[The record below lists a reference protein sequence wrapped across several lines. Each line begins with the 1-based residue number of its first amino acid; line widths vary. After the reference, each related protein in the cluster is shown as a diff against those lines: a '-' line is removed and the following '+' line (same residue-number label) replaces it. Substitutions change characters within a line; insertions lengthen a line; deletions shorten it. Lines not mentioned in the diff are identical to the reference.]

1 MRGELL
7 GGRYRLGE
15 RLGGGGMGE
24 VWAAED
30 VRMRRPVAAKLVDV
44 VPGRYA
50 DQVERRF
57 VHEVRSAANLPHRHT
72 VTVHDCGEDLVAGRR
87 TLYLVMERVDGRDL
101 RAVFHSGP
109 RPAWY
114 EVVDW
119 AGQIGS
125 ALVAAHARG
134 ILHRDIKPQNAMLT
148 GEGVVKVL
156 DFGLAKILRES
167 LRLGELTASGTAL
180 GTLPYMSPEQ
190 CRGDRGID
198 HRTDLYSLGCLLYE
212 GFTGRPPFTNP
223 APHALLQQQL
233 YEAPR
238 PLTARN
244 APGVPPG
251 IADLVASLLAKD
263 PAHRPPDA
271 ATVVARLRA
280 ELPGAEPGPQPRADE
295 EAAELLRRAEGE
307 IAELREAVERDVRR
321 VREEAAEDVAAARAA
336 ARRILDET
344 RASGI
349 SLLEEAKAQAV
360 GLLDDAKARADA
372 LVEEAQAES
381 LRLLDEA
388 RARADRLASAP
399 ARQQP

>member
-44 VPGRYA
+44 APGRYA

-72 VTVHDCGEDLVAGRR
+72 VTVHDCGEDVVAGRR
-87 TLYLVMERVDGRDL
+87 TLYLVMEHVDGRDL

-125 ALVAAHARG
+125 ALVAAHAHG

-156 DFGLAKILRES
+156 DFGLAKILRDS

-212 GFTGRPPFTNP
+212 GFTGRPPFTDP
-223 APHALLQQQL
+223 APHALLRQQL

-280 ELPGAEPGPQPRADE
+280 ELPGAEPGPQPRTARADV
-295 EAAELLRRAEGE
+295 EAAEMLRRTEQQVG
-307 IAELREAVERDVRR
+307 ELRAQIERDVRH
-321 VREEAAEDVAAARAA
+321 VREQAAEDVTRARAA
-336 ARRILDET
+336 AQRLLEET
-344 RASGI
+344 RA
-349 SLLEEAKAQAV
+349 AARTV
-360 GLLDDAKARADA
+360 LDDAKARAD
-372 LVEEAQAES
+372 VIVREAEAES

-388 RARADRLASAP
+388 RARAGRLASAP
-399 ARQQP
+399 ARHEP

>member
-30 VRMRRPVAAKLVDV
+30 VRMRRAVAAKLVDA
-44 VPGRYA
+44 VPGRYG

-72 VTVHDCGEDLVAGRR
+72 VTVHDCGEDVVAGRR
-87 TLYLVMERVDGRDL
+87 TLYLVMEHVDGRDL

-109 RPAWY
+109 RPAWH
-114 EVVDW
+114 EVADW

-125 ALVAAHARG
+125 ALVAAHAHG

-167 LRLGELTASGTAL
+167 LRLGELTAGGTAL

-223 APHALLQQQL
+223 APHALLRQQL

-280 ELPGAEPGPQPRADE
+280 ELPDPGPGPGPQPRTAAADE
-295 EAAELLRRAEGE
+295 AAAELLRRTEREAG
-307 IAELREAVERDVRR
+307 ELRARVERDVRR
-321 VREEAAEDVAAARAA
+321 VREQAAEDVAAARAT
-336 ARRILDET
+336 ARRMLDE
-344 RASGI
+344 AQANAIG
-349 SLLEEAKAQAV
+349 LLEHAKE
-360 GLLDDAKARADA
+360 RADA
-372 LVEEAQAES
+372 LLRETEKDAV
-381 LRLLDEA
+381 RLLDEA

-399 ARQQP
+399 ARPQP

>member
-87 TLYLVMERVDGRDL
+87 TLYLVMEHVDGRDL

-280 ELPGAEPGPQPRADE
+280 ELPGAEPGPQPRTARADE
-295 EAAELLRRAEGE
+295 EAAEMLRRTEQQVG
-307 IAELREAVERDVRR
+307 ELRAQIERDVRH
-321 VREEAAEDVAAARAA
+321 VREQAAEDVTRARAA
-336 ARRILDET
+336 AQRLLEET
-344 RASGI
+344 RA
-349 SLLEEAKAQAV
+349 AARTV
-360 GLLDDAKARADA
+360 LDDAKARAD
-372 LVEEAQAES
+372 VIVREAEAES

-388 RARADRLASAP
+388 RARAGRLASAP
-399 ARQQP
+399 ARHEP

>member
-30 VRMRRPVAAKLVDV
+30 TRMRRPVAAKLVDV

-87 TLYLVMERVDGRDL
+87 TLYLVMEHVDGRDL
-101 RAVFHSGP
+101 RAAFHSGP

-119 AGQIGS
+119 AAQIGS

-212 GFTGRPPFTNP
+212 GLTGQPPFTDP
-223 APHALLQQQL
+223 APHVLLRQQL

-238 PLTARN
+238 PLTALN

-251 IADLVASLLAKD
+251 TADLVASLLAKD

-280 ELPGAEPGPQPRADE
+280 ELPDAGPGPGPQPRTAAADDAKA
-295 EAAELLRRAEGE
+295 AAELLRRTEQEVG
-307 IAELREAVERDVRR
+307 ELRARIERDVRH
-321 VREEAAEDVAAARAA
+321 VREQAAEDATRARAA
-336 ARRILDET
+336 ARRLLDET
-344 RASGI
+344 R
-349 SLLEEAKAQAV
+349 EAARIV
-360 GLLDDAKARADA
+360 LDDAKARADA
-372 LVEEAQAES
+372 IVREAETEA

-388 RARADRLASAP
+388 RARAGRPAPAPAP
-399 ARQQP
+399 ARHEP

>member
-1 MRGELL
+1 MPPHGRILGPEPANGDRAEGRGTRMRGELL

-57 VHEVRSAANLPHRHT
+57 VHEVRSVANLPHRHT

-87 TLYLVMERVDGRDL
+87 TLYLVMEHVDGRDL

-148 GEGVVKVL
+148 GDGVVKVL
-156 DFGLAKILRES
+156 DFGLAKILRDS

-233 YEAPR
+233 YEAPH
-238 PLTARN
+238 PLTDRN

-263 PAHRPPDA
+263 PAHRPPD
-271 ATVVARLRA
+271 
-280 ELPGAEPGPQPRADE
+280 PGRDQGERHQPAGRGEGAGGRPAGRRQGPG
-295 EAAELLRRAEGE
+295 RRPCRGG
-307 IAELREAVERDVRR
+307 RGGVP
-321 VREEAAEDVAAARAA
+321 
-336 ARRILDET
+336 
-344 RASGI
+344 
-349 SLLEEAKAQAV
+349 
-360 GLLDDAKARADA
+360 
-372 LVEEAQAES
+372 
-381 LRLLDEA
+381 
-388 RARADRLASAP
+388 AP
-399 ARQQP
+399 ARRGPGARRPARVRSGPARAVEQRPYNAEGGPPPKGRTASRSLKDAGAYRP

>member
-30 VRMRRPVAAKLVDV
+30 TRMRRPVAAKLVDV

-87 TLYLVMERVDGRDL
+87 TLYLVMEHVDGRDL
-101 RAVFHSGP
+101 RAAFHSGP

-119 AGQIGS
+119 AAQIGS

-148 GEGVVKVL
+148 GEGIVKVL

-212 GFTGRPPFTNP
+212 GFTGQPPFTDP
-223 APHALLQQQL
+223 APHVLLRQQL

-238 PLTARN
+238 PLTALN

-251 IADLVASLLAKD
+251 TADLVASLLAKD

-280 ELPGAEPGPQPRADE
+280 ELPDAGPGPGPQPRTAAADAKA
-295 EAAELLRRAEGE
+295 AAELLRRTEQEVG
-307 IAELREAVERDVRR
+307 ELRARIERDVRH
-321 VREEAAEDVAAARAA
+321 VREQAAEDATRARAA
-336 ARRILDET
+336 ARRLLDET
-344 RASGI
+344 R
-349 SLLEEAKAQAV
+349 EAARIV
-360 GLLDDAKARADA
+360 LDDAKVRADA
-372 LVEEAQAES
+372 IVREAETES

-388 RARADRLASAP
+388 RARAGRPAPAP
-399 ARQQP
+399 ARHEP

>member
-30 VRMRRPVAAKLVDV
+30 TRMRRPVAAKLVDV

-87 TLYLVMERVDGRDL
+87 TLYLVMEHVDGRDL
-101 RAVFHSGP
+101 RAAFHSGP

-119 AGQIGS
+119 AAQIGS

-148 GEGVVKVL
+148 GEGIVKVL

-212 GFTGRPPFTNP
+212 GFTGQPPFTDP
-223 APHALLQQQL
+223 APHVLLRQQL

-238 PLTARN
+238 PLTALN

-251 IADLVASLLAKD
+251 TADLVASLLAKD

-280 ELPGAEPGPQPRADE
+280 ELPDAGPGPGPQPRTAAADAKA
-295 EAAELLRRAEGE
+295 AAELLRRTEQEVG
-307 IAELREAVERDVRR
+307 ELRARIERDVRH
-321 VREEAAEDVAAARAA
+321 VREQAAEDATRARAA
-336 ARRILDET
+336 ARRLLDET
-344 RASGI
+344 R
-349 SLLEEAKAQAV
+349 EAARIV
-360 GLLDDAKARADA
+360 LDDAKARADA
-372 LVEEAQAES
+372 IVREAETEA

-388 RARADRLASAP
+388 RARAGRPAPAPAP
-399 ARQQP
+399 ARHEP